1 MGLLTQ
7 LAVLLIGIQAKQGAV
22 PHWPWW
28 LRLLAVLGVV
38 LFIRFAVT
46 FARNS
51 GRPQ

>member
-1 MGLLTQ
+1 MGPLTQ
-7 LAVLLIGIQAKQGAV
+7 FAAVLIGIQAKQAAM

-28 LRLLAVLGVV
+28 LRLLAVLGVI
-38 LFIRFAVT
+38 LFIRFAVM